1 MKIICSKSN
10 LLYGVN
16 IVSKAVP
23 TRTTMAILECILI
36 DASAGEIKLTAND
49 MELGIETKIEGEIE
63 ERGIIALDAKVFS
76 DIVRKL
82 PDNEVV
88 IETDSSFKTTIT
100 CEKAKFNIIGK
111 SGEDFSYI
119 PYIER
124 NEEISISQFTLKEVI
139 RQTIFSIADNDNNKL
154 MTGELFEI
162 NENSLKVVSLDGHR
176 ISIRNI
182 ELKNNYEHK
191 KVVVP
196 GKTLQEISKILP
208 GNADEDVSM
217 YLSDNHIVFEF
228 GNTTVVSRLIEG
240 EYFKIEQMLSSDYE
254 TKVKI
259 NKRELLDCIDRA
271 TLLVKEGDKKPII
284 MNITDDKMELKI
296 NSFIGSMNEEIDIT
310 KDGKDILIGFNP
322 KFFIDALRV
331 IDEEEVTL
339 YMVNPK
345 APCFIR
351 DENETFIYL
360 ILPVNFN
367 AAANQ
372 DLQRQEER
380 QSCRKLSCG
389 MNILNWDRR

>member
-1 MKIICSKSN
+1 MKLICSKSN
-10 LLYGVN
+10 LLHGVN

-36 DASAGEIKLTAND
+36 DASANEIKLTAND
-49 MELGIETKIEGEIE
+49 MELGIETKIEGEIA
-63 ERGIIALDAKVFS
+63 ERGVIALDAKIFS
-76 DIVRKL
+76 EIVRKL
-82 PDNEVV
+82 PDSDVT
-88 IETDSSFKTTIT
+88 IETDASFKTTIT
-100 CEKAKFNIIGK
+100 CEKAKFNIVGK
-111 SGEDFSYI
+111 SGDDFSYI

-124 NEEISISQFTLKEVI
+124 NEPIVMSQFTLKEVI

-162 NENSLKVVSLDGHR
+162 EENDLKVVSLDGHR

-182 ELKNNYEHK
+182 ELKNNYSHK

-196 GKTLQEISKILP
+196 GKTLQEVSKILP
-208 GNADEDVSM
+208 GGAEDEVSIF
-217 YLSDNHIVFEF
+217 LTDNHIVFEF
-228 GNTTVVSRLIEG
+228 ENTTVVSRLIEG

-284 MNITDDKMELKI
+284 MNITDGTMELKI
-296 NSFIGSMNEEIDIT
+296 NSFIGSMNEDIDIA
-310 KDGKDILIGFNP
+310 KEGKDILIGFNP

-345 APCFIR
+345 APCFIKD
-351 DENETFIYL
+351 DEGTFIYL

-367 AAANQ
+367 AAAN
-372 DLQRQEER
+372 
-380 QSCRKLSCG
+380 
-389 MNILNWDRR
+389 

>member
-1 MKIICSKSN
+1 MKLICSKSN
-10 LLYGVN
+10 LLHGVN

-36 DASAGEIKLTAND
+36 DASANEIKLTAND
-49 MELGIETKIEGEIE
+49 MELGIETKIEGEIA
-63 ERGIIALDAKVFS
+63 ERGVIALDAKIFS
-76 DIVRKL
+76 EIVRKL
-82 PDNEVV
+82 PDSDVT
-88 IETDSSFKTTIT
+88 IETDASFKTTIT
-100 CEKAKFNIIGK
+100 CEKAKFNIVGK
-111 SGEDFSYI
+111 SGDDFSYI

-124 NEEISISQFTLKEVI
+124 NEPIVMSQFTLKEVI

-162 NENSLKVVSLDGHR
+162 EENDLKVVSLDGHR

-182 ELKNNYEHK
+182 ELKNNYSHK

-196 GKTLQEISKILP
+196 GKPLQEVSKILP
-208 GNADEDVSM
+208 GRAEDEESIF
-217 YLSDNHIVFEF
+217 LTDNHIVFEF
-228 GNTTVVSRLIEG
+228 ENTTVVSRLIEG

-259 NKRELLDCIDRA
+259 NKRELLDCIHRA

-284 MNITDDKMELKI
+284 MNITDGTMELKI
-296 NSFIGSMNEEIDIT
+296 NSFIGSMNEDIDIA
-310 KDGKDILIGFNP
+310 KEGKDILIGFNP

-345 APCFIR
+345 APCFIKD
-351 DENETFIYL
+351 DEGTFIYL

-367 AAANQ
+367 AAAN
-372 DLQRQEER
+372 
-380 QSCRKLSCG
+380 
-389 MNILNWDRR
+389 

>member
-162 NENSLKVVSLDGHR
+162 NENNLKVVSLDGHR

-389 MNILNWDRR
+389 MNILSWDRR

>member
-1 MKIICSKSN
+1 MYGVRTIYSTNHRKELLTTMKLICSKSN
-10 LLYGVN
+10 LLHGVN

-36 DASAGEIKLTAND
+36 DASANEIKLTAND
-49 MELGIETKIEGEIE
+49 MELGIETKIEGEIA
-63 ERGIIALDAKVFS
+63 ERGVIALDAKIFS
-76 DIVRKL
+76 EIVRKL
-82 PDNEVV
+82 PDSDVV
-88 IETDSSFKTTIT
+88 IETDASFKTTIT
-100 CEKAKFNIIGK
+100 CEKAKFNIVGK
-111 SGEDFSYI
+111 SGDDFSYI

-124 NEEISISQFTLKEVI
+124 NEAITLSQFTLKEVI

-162 NENSLKVVSLDGHR
+162 EENHLKVVSLDGHR

-196 GKTLQEISKILP
+196 GKTLQEVSKILP
-208 GNADEDVSM
+208 GSAEENVNM
-217 YLSDNHIVFEF
+217 FLTDNHIVFEF
-228 GNTTVVSRLIEG
+228 DDTTVVSRLIEG

-254 TKVKI
+254 TKIKI

-284 MNITDDKMELKI
+284 MNVTDGNMELKI
-296 NSFIGSMNEEIDIT
+296 NSFVGSMNEDIEIT
-310 KDGKDILIGFNP
+310 KEGRDILIGFNP

-331 IDEEEVTL
+331 IDEEEVSL

-351 DENETFIYL
+351 DDEEKFIYL

-367 AAANQ
+367 AAAN
-372 DLQRQEER
+372 
-380 QSCRKLSCG
+380 
-389 MNILNWDRR
+389 

>member
-1 MKIICSKSN
+1 MYGVRTIYSTNHRKELLTTMKLICSKLN
-10 LLYGVN
+10 LLHGVN

-36 DASAGEIKLTAND
+36 DASANEIKLTAND
-49 MELGIETKIEGEIE
+49 MELGIETKIEGEIA
-63 ERGIIALDAKVFS
+63 ERGVIALDAKIFS
-76 DIVRKL
+76 EIVRKL
-82 PDNEVV
+82 PDSDVV
-88 IETDSSFKTTIT
+88 IETDASFKTTIT
-100 CEKAKFNIIGK
+100 CEKAKFNIVGK
-111 SGEDFSYI
+111 SGDDFSYI

-124 NEEISISQFTLKEVI
+124 NEAITLSQFTLKEVI

-162 NENSLKVVSLDGHR
+162 EENHLKVVSLDGHR

-196 GKTLQEISKILP
+196 GKTLQEVSKILP
-208 GNADEDVSM
+208 GSAEEDVNM
-217 YLSDNHIVFEF
+217 FLTDNHIVFEF
-228 GNTTVVSRLIEG
+228 DDTTVVSRLIEG

-254 TKVKI
+254 TKIKI
-259 NKRELLDCIDRA
+259 SKRELLDCIDRA

-284 MNITDDKMELKI
+284 MNVTDGNMELKI
-296 NSFIGSMNEEIDIT
+296 NSFIGSMNEDIDIV

-331 IDEEEVTL
+331 IDEEEVSL

-345 APCFIR
+345 APCFIKD
-351 DENETFIYL
+351 DEGKFIYL

-367 AAANQ
+367 A
-372 DLQRQEER
+372 
-380 QSCRKLSCG
+380 STV
-389 MNILNWDRR
+389 

>member
-1 MKIICSKSN
+1 MYGVRTIYSTNHRKELLTTMKLICSKSN
-10 LLYGVN
+10 LLHGVN

-36 DASAGEIKLTAND
+36 DASANEIKFTAND
-49 MELGIETKIEGEIE
+49 MELGIETKIEGEIA
-63 ERGIIALDAKVFS
+63 ERGVIALDAKIFS
-76 DIVRKL
+76 EIVRKL
-82 PDNEVV
+82 PDSDVV
-88 IETDSSFKTTIT
+88 IETDASFKTTIT
-100 CEKAKFNIIGK
+100 CEKAKFNIVGK
-111 SGEDFSYI
+111 SGDDFSYI

-124 NEEISISQFTLKEVI
+124 NEAITLSQFTLKEVI

-162 NENSLKVVSLDGHR
+162 EENHLKVVSLDGHR

-196 GKTLQEISKILP
+196 GKTLQEVSKILP
-208 GNADEDVSM
+208 GSAEEDVNM
-217 YLSDNHIVFEF
+217 FLTDNHIVFEF
-228 GNTTVVSRLIEG
+228 DDTTVVSRLIEG

-271 TLLVKEGDKKPII
+271 TLLVKEGDKRPII
-284 MNITDDKMELKI
+284 MNVTDGNMELKI
-296 NSFIGSMNEEIDIT
+296 NSFIGSMNEDIDIV
-310 KDGKDILIGFNP
+310 KEGKDILIGFNP

-331 IDEEEVTL
+331 IDEEEVSL

-345 APCFIR
+345 APCFIKD
-351 DENETFIYL
+351 DEGKFIYL

-367 AAANQ
+367 A
-372 DLQRQEER
+372 
-380 QSCRKLSCG
+380 STV
-389 MNILNWDRR
+389 

>member
-1 MKIICSKSN
+1 MYGVRTIYSTNHRKELLTTMKLICSKSN
-10 LLYGVN
+10 LLHGVN

-36 DASAGEIKLTAND
+36 DASANEIKFTAND
-49 MELGIETKIEGEIE
+49 MELGIETKIEGEIA
-63 ERGIIALDAKVFS
+63 ERGVIALDAKIFS
-76 DIVRKL
+76 EIVRKL
-82 PDNEVV
+82 PDSDVV
-88 IETDSSFKTTIT
+88 IETDASFKTTIT
-100 CEKAKFNIIGK
+100 CEKAKFNIVGK
-111 SGEDFSYI
+111 SGDDFSYI

-124 NEEISISQFTLKEVI
+124 NEAITLSQFTLKEVI

-162 NENSLKVVSLDGHR
+162 EENHLKVVSPAGHR

-196 GKTLQEISKILP
+196 GKTLQEVSKILP
-208 GNADEDVSM
+208 GSAEEDVNM
-217 YLSDNHIVFEF
+217 FLTDNHIVFEF
-228 GNTTVVSRLIEG
+228 DDTTVVSRLIEG

-284 MNITDDKMELKI
+284 MNVTDGNMELKI
-296 NSFIGSMNEEIDIT
+296 NSFIGSMNEDIDIV
-310 KDGKDILIGFNP
+310 KEGKDILIGFNP

-331 IDEEEVTL
+331 IDEEEVSL

-345 APCFIR
+345 APCFIKD
-351 DENETFIYL
+351 DEGKFIYL

-367 AAANQ
+367 A
-372 DLQRQEER
+372 
-380 QSCRKLSCG
+380 STV
-389 MNILNWDRR
+389 